1 MVDRHGPDVPHH
13 RRRPRA
19 DQDPRGQELQHLVHR
34 GRSSRQ
40 RGRDAQGPCEGGM
53 GDARVMRFLR
63 GIKGVT
69 LMEML
74 VATSLSGVL
83 VMGAGSMAMMSD
95 KMLKAIESDPSLDAF
110 FGVER
115 LSRAVSR
122 ARYITSSGT
131 DVFKARLDYDF
142 TNGIWRPRH
151 TPSDPSDD
159 TWIAAKW
166 IPSMKAVYLAYPTGA
181 GEPPDPTSAGIQIG

>member
-1 MVDRHGPDVPHH
+1 
-13 RRRPRA
+13 
-19 DQDPRGQELQHLVHR
+19 
-34 GRSSRQ
+34 
-40 RGRDAQGPCEGGM
+40 
-53 GDARVMRFLR
+53 MRFLR

-181 GEPPDPTSAGIQIG
+181 GEPPDPTSAGIQLTTSPVTGCAFTLEGPDAKILKMALTVGTDPAREIEREILASEMP